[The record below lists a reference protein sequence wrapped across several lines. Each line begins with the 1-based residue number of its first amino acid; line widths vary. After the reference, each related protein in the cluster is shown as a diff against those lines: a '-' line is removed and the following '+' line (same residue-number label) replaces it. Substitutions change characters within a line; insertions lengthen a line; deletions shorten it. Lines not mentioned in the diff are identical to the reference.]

1 MTEISNP
8 NDPVEHL
15 LGMRNLAQAWAG
27 DSSAGTS
34 LQMLAIQAAYA
45 AADMAL
51 CMRLMT
57 QESDERMKQLI
68 EALKHRK

>member
-1 MTEISNP
+1 MAEIDNP

-27 DSSAGTS
+27 DSNAGTS
-34 LQMLAIQAAYA
+34 LQMLAIQAYA

-51 CMRLMT
+51 AMRVIR